1 MTVSVLDFRN
11 ENSVKRWDAFVYERS
26 QLYHHSRWARIISLS
41 YGFRPYYLYIEKNG
55 EIKSV
60 FPLFHVRLPL
70 VRDELVSI
78 PHLES
83 GGIIGP
89 EFCNLYFDFV
99 RRNIKARKMKIYQLR
114 DRIGDFFSNTGDVIM
129 IKRLPGTKEEIIT
142 GIKSATTRNYMRRAL
157 EKDFEIILQNDGESP
172 HAFYNIYL
180 VKMREFGTPPHSIR
194 FIEKIADEYSQEAKI
209 LLVRSAGEVVGAA
222 WYILFNEY
230 LYNLYLVVPRKY
242 LRGKIVYL
250 IQYKAMEMAI
260 KNNLKYLVLGRST
273 KDSGTYFYKSEL
285 GGQPAQL
292 YVYNFSLTGDG
303 YEAQPEKTIKEKY
316 KFASRLWS
324 RFPPFLTNTV
334 GPKIRKWVY

>member
-1 MTVSVLDFRN
+1 MTVSVLDFRD
-11 ENSVKRWDAFVYERS
+11 EKSVERWDKFVYDRN

-41 YGFRPYYLYIEKNG
+41 YGFRPHYLYIEENG

-89 EFCNLYFDFV
+89 EFSTLYFDFI
-99 RRNIKARKMKIYQLR
+99 RQNIKAERIRIYQLR
-114 DRIGDFFSNTGDVIM
+114 DGIGDFFSNKDDVVM
-129 IKRLPGTKEEIIT
+129 IKRLPGTKEEIIS

-157 EKDFEIILQNDGESP
+157 EKDFEVIFQNDRQMLR
-172 HAFYNIYL
+172 AFYNTYL
-180 VKMREFGTPPHSIR
+180 VKMREFGTPPHSSR
-194 FIEKIADEYSQEAKI
+194 FIEKIADEYSQEARL
-209 LLVRSAGEVVGAA
+209 LLVRSAREIVGAA

-242 LRGKIVYL
+242 LREKIVYL
-250 IQYKAMEMAI
+250 IQYKAMEMAVE
-260 KNNLKYLVLGRST
+260 NNLKYFVLGRST
-273 KDSGTYFYKSEL
+273 KNSGTYFFKSEL
-285 GGQPAQL
+285 GGQPAQM
-292 YVYNFSLTGDG
+292 YVYNLLFGGDG
-303 YEAQPEKTIKEKY
+303 YKAQEEKTIKEKY

-324 RFPPFLTNTV
+324 RFPPFFTNTF
-334 GPKIRKWVY
+334 GPKIRKWIY